1 MNTFTK
7 EAERMLKEHKTD
19 LIRLCTGS
27 VLTAV
32 ALLLPESRYI
42 PLILTVAAY
51 LFVGYKVLLR
61 SAKNIVHGDVFD
73 ENFLMS
79 LATLGAFV
87 IGKNMEAVA
96 VMLFYEIG
104 ELLTDYALDKSRD
117 SISALMDIRPDSAV
131 VLRDGQEITVSP
143 DNISVG
149 ETILIRPGERVPL
162 DGIIIQGKT
171 TLDTSTLTGESLP
184 ADAAEGD
191 ALQSGSINLTGVV
204 LLRVTS
210 TYGESTASKILELM
224 ENSVKKKAHTE
235 SIVTRFARIYTP
247 AVVGSAAL
255 LAILPPLFTELTWQ
269 ESLNRA
275 LIFLVA
281 SCPCALV
288 LSVPLSFF
296 TGIGRASKKGIL
308 FKGSQYMEVLSKV
321 NTVVFDKTGTLTKG
335 VFTVTAIHP
344 AEISE
349 RELLRLAATVESGS
363 EHPIA
368 ESLKEAY
375 GKGHFKKTA
384 VSFVERAGL
393 GVCAKIDGKRVCVG
407 NRRLMDEIGAACH
420 DCHRSGT
427 IVHVAVD
434 SEYMG
439 HIVISDEIKPDSET
453 ALKKLWAA
461 GVSRTVMLTGD
472 KESTG
477 KEMADRL
484 GIGEVYAQ
492 LMPSDKVDI
501 VEKLLSEKPEKSTLI
516 FIGDGINDA
525 PVLKRADAGV
535 AMGALGA
542 DAAIEAADIVLMDD
556 KPSRLPE
563 AIDIACRTMGRVRQ
577 NISLSLAVKG
587 IILTLG
593 ALGFANL
600 WLAVFADVGVTLL
613 TVVNAARK

>member
-1 MNTFTK
+1 
-7 EAERMLKEHKTD
+7 MLKEHKTD